1 MFSRPQLFPS
11 HAGRALLAAAISA
24 LTLATLPALPVQ
36 AQGTGI
42 GAGGFGS
49 LQAADP
55 DKKLLDNLAE
65 ASIASIE
72 TGKTALEKSGNPEIK
87 KFAKQVVDDRS
98 AALREMERLALVKG
112 LSVPKDAD
120 MQHKASG
127 TALKL
132 LTGDSFDKQYL
143 SNAGVDDHTQT
154 VALLHKTQREA
165 RDPEIKALAAK
176 MLPTVQQQLDTA
188 RQMAAPKK

>member
-1 MFSRPQLFPS
+1 MLYSRSHLFSRQ
-11 HAGRALLAAAISA
+11 AGRALLAAAVSA
-24 LTLATLPALPVQ
+24 LALATVPAQAQ
-36 AQGTGI
+36 AQGTGV
-42 GAGGFGS
+42 GAGGFGT

-65 ASIASIE
+65 ANIASIE
-72 TGKTALEKSGNPEIK
+72 TGKTALEKSGNPEVK

-98 AALREMERLALVKG
+98 AALREVERLALVKG

-143 SNAGVDDHTQT
+143 RNAGVDDHAQT

-188 RQMAAPKK
+188 KQMTAPKK

>member
-1 MFSRPQLFPS
+1 MHSRPHLFPTQ
-11 HAGRALLAAAISA
+11 AGKALLAAAVSA
-24 LTLATLPALPVQ
+24 LVLAAMPVQ
-36 AQGTGI
+36 AQGTGV
-42 GAGGFGS
+42 GAGGFGA
-49 LQAADP
+49 LQPADP

-65 ASIASIE
+65 ASIAGIE

-98 AALREMERLALVKG
+98 AALREVERLALVKG
-112 LSVPKDAD
+112 LNVPKDAD

-132 LTGDSFDKQYL
+132 LSGDSFDKQYL
-143 SNAGVDDHTQT
+143 SNAGVDDHAQT

-165 RDPEIKALAAK
+165 RDPEIKALATK
-176 MLPTVQQQLDTA
+176 MLPTVQQQLHAA